1 MTREE
6 FKELFGEYPEDVLG
20 QDWQSE
26 ICAYEDWSAKE
37 LNK

>member
-20 QDWQSE
+20 NDFEQIID
-26 ICAYEDWSAKE
+26 E
-37 LNK
+37 LLCQE